1 MYMLQDYLE
10 SKTLPQNGAQRLPRF
25 AGGRMR
31 YASLAGSKYPISAVF
46 FCCLLTLALLLAG
59 CRGSEGKE
67 SPQPNEVAH
76 LQIAATEGALEGTA
90 TESAK
95 GLTYGFDGDKLFPH
109 IRMKEGEHMPGRCFI
124 RNTNPQI
131 PVRSIPVTWSVIQ
144 GHLRSGRFSIDMTYP
159 SGMKVGDWQIC
170 FFMGNAH
177 FYSATQK
184 IHFSADRVLRPI
196 RTGQEYQWELPYLS
210 PWVTL
215 EQQADGVWHAPKASL
230 RPQGAFLRIQLQ
242 NNSGR
247 QLKIKGV
254 RIAGADPSV
263 QGSPFVWEGEWHASA
278 TQSAAAIPLL
288 SEAPQDFHCALPEA
302 ITLPVG
308 KTSGWYGVWVMPVK
322 ATDTYS
328 SNIYVEP
335 ATIEEA
341 ARTPWW
347 LYHTPLEGRSG
358 SSGPASGRSYTFQ
371 LRFRQLIPTRLQNW
385 MQEIE
390 DNRLICKM
398 SIPGT
403 HDTAADTGNAWVK
416 TQEKSIKE
424 QLNSGIRFF
433 DIRLVHDKGV
443 LKLCH
448 TSWVFNKT
456 LTEDVLRT
464 TADFLRD
471 HPSETVIMTLKR
483 DHDYDKDGG
492 MKYKQALT
500 RALEANP
507 KLTAY
512 MAGNFRGNFTMKD
525 LRGKMLLISREGWFF
540 TKSGQIDS
548 WPDNGSFST
557 TIKAYEGGNTPL
569 HVEDHYKARAGD
581 KVNYVATN
589 VRKANAAFDSPN
601 NEWFITFSSYTG
613 PLGGGTP
620 YDTTG
625 YVDPHVLNILKG
637 NETFRTCGILL
648 FNFAGW
654 FDYGGKKGNGLTRAV
669 INLNGIPQPED

>member
-1 MYMLQDYLE
+1 MSWYAHLSIIMYIAQDNFTIPYRDQWPRLRVF
-10 SKTLPQNGAQRLPRF
+10 TLCLF
-25 AGGRMR
+25 A
-31 YASLAGSKYPISAVF
+31 
-46 FCCLLTLALLLAG
+46 LTALLCG
-59 CRGSEGKE
+59 CAEQKSTNA
-67 SPQPNEVAH
+67 PQATEVAH
-76 LQIAATEGALEGTA
+76 LQVAPAEGTLEGTA
-90 TESAK
+90 TEGAK
-95 GLTYGFDGDKLFPH
+95 GLTYSFDGDKLFPH
-109 IRMKEGEHMPGRCFI
+109 IRMKEGEQMSGHCFI

-131 PVRSIPVTWSVIQ
+131 PVRSVPVTWSVIK
-144 GHLRSGRFSIDMTYP
+144 GHLRSGSFSIDMTYP
-159 SGMKVGDWQIC
+159 SGTQVGDWQIC
-170 FFMGNAH
+170 FFMGKGH
-177 FYSATQK
+177 LHTTTQK
-184 IHFSADRVLRPI
+184 ITFRAERVLRPI
-196 RTGQEYQWELPYLS
+196 SANQEYQWELPYLS
-210 PWVTL
+210 PWTSL
-215 EQQADGVWHAPKASL
+215 AQQVDGQWHAAKASL
-230 RPQGAFLRIQLQ
+230 RPQGAFLRIQLE

-247 QLKIKGV
+247 DLQIKGI
-254 RIAGADPSV
+254 RIAGADPSE
-263 QGSPFVWEGEWHASA
+263 QGSPFVWEGEWHARDRQA
-278 TQSAAAIPLL
+278 GIAIPLL
-288 SEAPQDFHCALPEA
+288 PATPEDFRCDLPTP
-302 ITLPVG
+302 ITLPAG

-322 ATDTYS
+322 ATDVYS
-328 SNIYVEP
+328 SNIYVVP
-335 ATIEEA
+335 TTAEEA
-341 ARTPWW
+341 DRTPWW

-358 SSGPASGRSYTFQ
+358 SSGPASGRSYTFK

-385 MQEIE
+385 MQEVE
-390 DNRLICKM
+390 DNRLVCKM

-403 HDTAADTGNAWVK
+403 HDTAADTGGGWTQ

-424 QLNSGIRFF
+424 QLNSGIRFL

-448 TSWVFNKT
+448 NFVVFNKT

-512 MAGNFRGNFTMKD
+512 MAGNFRSNFTMKD

-548 WPDNGSFST
+548 WPDDRSFST
-557 TIKAYEGGNTPL
+557 TIKAYEGGGTPL
-569 HVEDHYKARAGD
+569 HVEDHYKASAGD

-589 VRKANAAFDSPN
+589 VRKANKAFSSPN
-601 NEWFITFSSYTG
+601 NEWFITFSSSAG
-613 PLGGGTP
+613 WEGIQRPSV
-620 YDTTG
+620 TTG
-625 YVDPHVLNILKG
+625 QIDPDVQKFLSGSEHL
-637 NETFRTCGILL
+637 RTCGILV

-654 FDYGGKKGNGLTRAV
+654 WDYDRWKKNGLTRAV

>member
-1 MYMLQDYLE
+1 MSWYAHLSIIMYIAQDNFTIPYRDLW
-10 SKTLPQNGAQRLPRF
+10 SRLRAFTL
-25 AGGRMR
+25 
-31 YASLAGSKYPISAVF
+31 
-46 FCCLLTLALLLAG
+46 CLLVLTTLLCGCAEQKSTTAPLAA
-59 CRGSEGKE
+59 
-67 SPQPNEVAH
+67 EVAH
-76 LQIAATEGALEGTA
+76 LQVAPAEGTLEGAATEG
-90 TESAK
+90 AK
-95 GLTYGFDGDKLFPH
+95 GLTYGFDGGKLFPH
-109 IRMKEGEHMPGRCFI
+109 IRMKEGEQMSGHCFV
-124 RNTNPQI
+124 RNTNPHI
-131 PVRSIPVTWSVIQ
+131 PVRSVPVTWSVIE
-144 GHLRSGRFSIDMTYP
+144 GHLRSSRFSIDMTYP
-159 SGMKVGDWQIC
+159 SGTQVGDWQIC
-170 FFMGNAH
+170 FFMGKGHLRNT
-177 FYSATQK
+177 TQK
-184 IHFSADRVLRPI
+184 ITFSAERVLRPI
-196 RTGQEYQWELPYLS
+196 SADQEYQWELPYLS
-210 PWVTL
+210 PWTSL
-215 EQQADGVWHAPKASL
+215 AQQSDGQWHAAKASL
-230 RPQGAFLRIQLQ
+230 RPQGAFLRIQLE
-242 NNSGR
+242 NNSGH
-247 QLKIKGV
+247 QLQIKGV

-263 QGSPFVWEGEWHASA
+263 QGSPFVWEGEWHATDRQVGTA
-278 TQSAAAIPLL
+278 TPLL
-288 SEAPQDFHCALPEA
+288 PTTPEDFRCDLPTP
-302 ITLPVG
+302 ITLPAG

-322 ATDTYS
+322 ATDVYS
-328 SNIYVEP
+328 SNIYVVP
-335 ATIEEA
+335 TTAEEA

-358 SSGPASGRSYTFQ
+358 SSGPASGRSYTFK

-390 DNRLICKM
+390 DNRLVCKM

-403 HDTAADTGNAWVK
+403 HDTAADTGDKW
-416 TQEKSIKE
+416 TQTQKKSIKE

-448 TSWVFNKT
+448 NFVVFNKT

-483 DHDYDKDGG
+483 DHDYDNDGA

-525 LRGKMLLISREGWFF
+525 LRGKMLLISRERWFS
-540 TKSGQIDS
+540 TKSGYVYS
-548 WPDNGSFST
+548 WPDNTSFST
-557 TIKAYEGGNTPL
+557 TIEAYEGGGTPL
-569 HVEDHYKARAGD
+569 HVEDHYKASASD

-589 VRKANAAFDSPN
+589 VRKANTAFSSPD

-613 PLGGGTP
+613 PWGISFP
-620 YDTTG
+620 SKTTG
-625 YVDPHVLNILKG
+625 YVDPDVLKFLSGSEKL
-637 NETFRTCGILL
+637 RTCGILV

-654 FDYGGKKGNGLTRAV
+654 WDYGGKKENGLTRAV

>member
-1 MYMLQDYLE
+1 MYIAQDNFTIPYRDLW
-10 SKTLPQNGAQRLPRF
+10 SRLRAFTLCF
-25 AGGRMR
+25 
-31 YASLAGSKYPISAVF
+31 
-46 FCCLLTLALLLAG
+46 LALTALLCG
-59 CRGSEGKE
+59 CAEQKSTNA
-67 SPQPNEVAH
+67 PLAAEVAH
-76 LQIAATEGALEGTA
+76 LQVAPAEGTLEGTA

-109 IRMKEGEHMPGRCFI
+109 IRMKEGEQMSGYCFV
-124 RNTNPQI
+124 RNTNPHI
-131 PVRSIPVTWSVIQ
+131 PVRSVPVTWSVIE
-144 GHLRSGRFSIDMTYP
+144 GHLRSSRFSIDMTYP
-159 SGMKVGDWQIC
+159 SGTQVGDWQIC
-170 FFMGNAH
+170 FFMGKGHLRNT
-177 FYSATQK
+177 TQK
-184 IHFSADRVLRPI
+184 ITFSAERVLRPI
-196 RTGQEYQWELPYLS
+196 SADQEYQWELPYLS
-210 PWVTL
+210 PWTSL
-215 EQQADGVWHAPKASL
+215 AQQADGQWHAAKASL
-230 RPQGAFLRIQLQ
+230 RPQGAFLRIQLE

-247 QLKIKGV
+247 TLQIKGV

-263 QGSPFVWEGEWHASA
+263 QGSPFVWEGEWHATDRQTGIA
-278 TQSAAAIPLL
+278 TPLMPATP
-288 SEAPQDFHCALPEA
+288 EDFRCDLPTP
-302 ITLPVG
+302 ITLPSG

-322 ATDTYS
+322 ATDVYS
-328 SNIYVEP
+328 SNIYVVP
-335 ATIEEA
+335 TTAEEA

-358 SSGPASGRSYTFQ
+358 SSGPASGRSYTFK

-390 DNRLICKM
+390 DNRLVCKM

-403 HDTAADTGNAWVK
+403 HDTAADTGDKW
-416 TQEKSIKE
+416 TQTQKKSIKE

-448 TSWVFNKT
+448 NFVVFNKT

-483 DHDYDKDGG
+483 DHDYDNDGA

-525 LRGKMLLISREGWFF
+525 LRGKMLLISRERWFS
-540 TKSGQIDS
+540 TKSGYVYS
-548 WPDNGSFST
+548 WPDNTSFST
-557 TIKAYEGGNTPL
+557 TIEAYEGGGTPL
-569 HVEDHYKARAGD
+569 HVEDHYKASASD
-581 KVNYVATN
+581 KVSYVATN
-589 VRKANAAFDSPN
+589 VRKANTAFSRPD

-613 PLGGGTP
+613 SWGISFPSK
-620 YDTTG
+620 TTG
-625 YVDPHVLNILKG
+625 YVDPHVRDFLSGSEHL
-637 NETFRTCGILL
+637 RTCGILV
-648 FNFAGW
+648 FNFAGR
-654 FDYGGKKGNGLTRAV
+654 FDYGGKTGNGLTRAV

>member
-1 MYMLQDYLE
+1 MYIAQDNFTIPYRDLW
-10 SKTLPQNGAQRLPRF
+10 SRLRAFTLCF
-25 AGGRMR
+25 
-31 YASLAGSKYPISAVF
+31 
-46 FCCLLTLALLLAG
+46 LALTALLCG
-59 CRGSEGKE
+59 CAEQKSTNA
-67 SPQPNEVAH
+67 PLAAEVAH
-76 LQIAATEGALEGTA
+76 LQVAPAEGTLEGTA

-109 IRMKEGEHMPGRCFI
+109 IRMKEGEQMSGYCFV
-124 RNTNPQI
+124 RNTNPHI
-131 PVRSIPVTWSVIQ
+131 PVRSVPVTWSVIE
-144 GHLRSGRFSIDMTYP
+144 GHLRSSRFSIDMTYP
-159 SGMKVGDWQIC
+159 SGTQVGDWQIC
-170 FFMGNAH
+170 FFMGKGHLRNT
-177 FYSATQK
+177 TQK
-184 IHFSADRVLRPI
+184 ITFSAERVLRPI
-196 RTGQEYQWELPYLS
+196 SADQEYQWELPYLS
-210 PWVTL
+210 PWTSL
-215 EQQADGVWHAPKASL
+215 AQQADGQWHAAKASL
-230 RPQGAFLRIQLQ
+230 RPQGAFLRIQLE

-247 QLKIKGV
+247 TLQIKGV

-263 QGSPFVWEGEWHASA
+263 QGSPFVWEGEWHATDRQTGIA
-278 TQSAAAIPLL
+278 TPLMPTTP
-288 SEAPQDFHCALPEA
+288 EDFRCDLPTP
-302 ITLPVG
+302 ITLPSG

-322 ATDTYS
+322 ATDVYS
-328 SNIYVEP
+328 SNIYVVP
-335 ATIEEA
+335 TTAEEA

-358 SSGPASGRSYTFQ
+358 SSGPASGRSYTFK

-390 DNRLICKM
+390 DNRLVCKM

-403 HDTAADTGNAWVK
+403 HDTAADTGDKW
-416 TQEKSIKE
+416 TQTQKKSIKE

-448 TSWVFNKT
+448 NFVVFNKT

-483 DHDYDKDGG
+483 DHDYDNDGA

-525 LRGKMLLISREGWFF
+525 LRGKMLLISRERWFS
-540 TKSGQIDS
+540 TKSGYVYS
-548 WPDNGSFST
+548 WPDNTSFST
-557 TIKAYEGGNTPL
+557 TIEAYEGGGTPL
-569 HVEDHYKARAGD
+569 HVEDHYKASASD
-581 KVNYVATN
+581 KVSYVATN
-589 VRKANAAFDSPN
+589 VRKANTAFSRPD

-613 PLGGGTP
+613 SWGISFPSK
-620 YDTTG
+620 TTG
-625 YVDPHVLNILKG
+625 YVDPHVRDFLSGSEHL
-637 NETFRTCGILL
+637 RTCGILV
-648 FNFAGW
+648 FNFAGR
-654 FDYGGKKGNGLTRAV
+654 FDYGGKTGNGLTRAV